1 MSGIPCAPSIDT
13 GIMFS
18 IHRGHSFFNHP
29 PASLPHATKITA
41 MATGPWT
48 CVIKLWLWLLVKI
61 GGVYYWIIGQ
71 SITSIKT
78 SILYELNRNEIYM
91 ETFFES
97 SR

>member
-48 CVIKLWLWLLVKI
+48 CVIKLYCTTTLSQDWWCVLLNNWSK
-61 GGVYYWIIGQ
+61 Y
-71 SITSIKT
+71 
-78 SILYELNRNEIYM
+78 N
-91 ETFFES
+91 
-97 SR
+97 